1 MKRVIIRIIAC
12 FAGAALL
19 TGCFGEYDPH
29 GKQTDNPIGFRAG
42 TLLLCGDATRTATLK
57 EAFAAS
63 DSFAVFALL
72 NNNTSSPV
80 FDNTHVGYN
89 GTRWSYDR
97 PQGWA
102 WSQNEDWYD
111 FIAVAPETAGAARL
125 VGAPG
130 RLTVTVP
137 YNVATQNYDLLA
149 ATHVRLGS
157 LSPTERVEPVPFVFK
172 HMLTAV
178 RVDAVNISGEGNFT
192 LNSYCFKNVNNSATL
207 KATITS
213 TGRESFLW
221 IDAESSSA
229 PVRTETPANGPH
241 NPLSPGDTLRGAGFN
256 LFIPQPLNESVN
268 LPALEVTYT
277 PASTGVPVTSPLI
290 ELQSIRSITD
300 GTPITEWQMGVKYIY
315 EIRVRLDGGVEVRV
329 KTVDWDKEVY
339 ETPGIMIPE

>member
-1 MKRVIIRIIAC
+1 M
-12 FAGAALL
+12 
-19 TGCFGEYDPH
+19 
-29 GKQTDNPIGFRAG
+29 
-42 TLLLCGDATRTATLK
+42 
-57 EAFAAS
+57 
-63 DSFAVFALL
+63 
-72 NNNTSSPV
+72 
-80 FDNTHVGYN
+80 
-89 GTRWSYDR
+89 
-97 PQGWA
+97 
-102 WSQNEDWYD
+102 
-111 FIAVAPETAGAARL
+111 
-125 VGAPG
+125 
-130 RLTVTVP
+130 
-137 YNVATQNYDLLA
+137 
-149 ATHVRLGS
+149 
-157 LSPTERVEPVPFVFK
+157 
-172 HMLTAV
+172 
-178 RVDAVNISGEGNFT
+178 
-192 LNSYCFKNVNNSATL
+192 NNSATL